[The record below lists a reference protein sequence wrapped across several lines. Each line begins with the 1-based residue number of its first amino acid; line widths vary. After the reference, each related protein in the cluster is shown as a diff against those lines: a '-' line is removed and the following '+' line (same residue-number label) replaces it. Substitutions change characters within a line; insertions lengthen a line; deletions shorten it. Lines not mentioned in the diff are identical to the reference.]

1 MEEDEQEG
9 GVDRIARIAVE
20 NAAYHFDKLYDYAIP
35 PGMDLRPGMRVAV
48 PFGRGRQRIGLVVET
63 AGAPEDPAQPLKEV
77 ARAADGEPVL
87 TPELLMLLRWLKET
101 TFCTWFDALGVL
113 LPAGYGQRVRRVYAL
128 RRGEDQESKSLT
140 PEEERL
146 TAILQGRR
154 TPAGEEELTGVMGLE
169 RERLLSLLASLEEKG
184 LVTGEEEIRRRV
196 QDQQQLMV
204 RLTEEWEGHRLTP
217 KQKEA
222 ARLLS
227 QAGPASVK
235 EICYFAGVTKGV
247 VDKLVASGTAEYYRE
262 ETYRSPW
269 GDGLPPREERM
280 PLSPEQ
286 QRAADALYARW
297 RKSDG
302 GTALLY
308 GVTGSG
314 KTQVF
319 LEVIDRVLSHGR
331 RAIVLVPEISLT
343 PQTIRRFQALYG
355 RRVAVLHSGLSLS
368 ERLDEWKRVSRGLA
382 DVVVGTRSAVFAPV
396 PDLGLIVIDEEQEH
410 TYKSES
416 APRFD
421 ARDAARIRMKYNGGM
436 TLLASATPSVESYY
450 RAKRGEYMLAELSAR
465 YGAARLPDVTILDM
479 GGQIQEAEGLS
490 QRLCEEIL
498 LNLERGEQTI
508 LLMNRRGH
516 STQAVCMSCHTPAQC
531 PHCSIALKYHA
542 ANGRLM
548 CHYCGYSQPV
558 PKACPVCGSE
568 YIRYSGLGTQKVE
581 EELKSRFPQARILR
595 MDADT
600 TMRKFSHERYLSDF
614 GAGKYDIMVGTQM
627 VAKGLDFPGV
637 TLVGVLGLD
646 QMLYSDDF
654 RSYERVFSLITQ
666 VVGRSGRDKL
676 PGRAFLQTYT
686 PENPIL
692 TAAAAQRYDDF
703 FREEIR
709 SRRLH
714 LYPPFCAFYCV
725 GVTAQRQEDAQ
736 KTARR
741 VLEELERR
749 LREEHPGLPA
759 RLLGLSEGM
768 ILRVAGRYRYKVLLK
783 TVRGAETRALLS
795 GLLAH
800 CGREAPKGVGIF
812 VDPGYDCNF

>member
-1 MEEDEQEG
+1 MDK
-9 GVDRIARIAVE
+9 IAKVAVE

-48 PFGRGRQRIGLVVET
+48 PFGRGRQRIGLTVET
-63 AGAPEDPAQPLKEV
+63 APAPQDPEKPLKEV
-77 ARAADGEPVL
+77 LRATDPQPIL
-87 TPELLMLLRWLKET
+87 THELLMLLRWLKET
-101 TFCTWFDALGVL
+101 TYCTWFDALGVL
-113 LPAGYGQRVRRVYAL
+113 VPAGYGQRVRMAYVL
-128 RRGEDQESKSLT
+128 RRGVEYS
-140 PEEERL
+140 PEELPPEEARL
-146 TAILQGRR
+146 LEALRGRK
-154 TPAGEEELTGVMGLE
+154 TPAGEEELAEAMGLE
-169 RERLLSLLASLEEKG
+169 REQLAPLLSGLEQRG
-184 LVTGEEEIRRRV
+184 LIAGEEEVRRRV
-196 QDQQQLMV
+196 QDQKLLMV
-204 RLTEEWEGHRLTP
+204 RLTEDWEKYKLTP
-217 KQKEA
+217 KQREA
-222 ARLLS
+222 AQLLDR
-227 QAGPASVK
+227 AGPASVK
-235 EICYFAGVTKGV
+235 EVCYFAGVTKGV
-247 VDKLVASGTAEYYRE
+247 VDKLTACGAAQYYQE
-262 ETYRSPW
+262 ETYRDPYA
-269 GDGLPPREERM
+269 GTRPPREERAA
-280 PLSPEQ
+280 LSPEQ
-286 QRAADALYARW
+286 QAAADALYARW
-297 RKSDG
+297 RQNDG

-319 LEVIDRVLSHGR
+319 LDLIDRVLAHGR

-343 PQTIRRFQALYG
+343 PQTIRKFQGLYG
-355 RRVAVLHSGLSLS
+355 KRVAVLHSGLSMA

-416 APRFD
+416 SPRFD
-421 ARDAARIRMKYNGGM
+421 ARDAARARMKYNGGL

-450 RAKRGEYMLAELSAR
+450 HAKRGDYALVTLRER

-479 GGQIQEAEGLS
+479 GGQVQEAEGLS
-490 QRLCEEIL
+490 QQLCEEIL

-516 STQAVCMSCHTPAQC
+516 STQALCMSCHTPVQC

-548 CHYCGYSQPV
+548 CHYCGYSQPI
-558 PKACPVCGSE
+558 PKACPACGSE

-581 EELKSRFPQARILR
+581 EELHSRFPEARVLR

-600 TMRKFSHERYLSDF
+600 TMRKFSHQQHLSDF

-646 QMLYSDDF
+646 QALYSDDF

-692 TAAAAQRYDDF
+692 LAAAAQRYDDF
-703 FREEIR
+703 FREEIQ

-714 LYPPFCAFYCV
+714 LYPPFCALYCI
-725 GVTAQRQEDAQ
+725 GVTAESQRDAQ
-736 KTARR
+736 ATARR
-741 VLEELERR
+741 VLEELEKR
-749 LREEHPGLPA
+749 LREGYPDLPA

-783 TVRGAETRALLS
+783 TIRGARTRELLS
-795 GLLAH
+795 GLLAD

-812 VDPGYDCNF
+812 VDPSYDCNF